1 MNRTQ
6 KSAWFG
12 LAMSILLLMF
22 FIPRFFF
29 TPAMRL
35 YLFWLSP
42 NFGIVV
48 VLLIFLLTFLLRKK
62 GRDTV
67 SIDERDSCISR
78 RALIAAFSSTAG
90 LFMVACIIGL
100 FITQPTTSLSV
111 LLLPSL
117 LYSLF
122 AVFILAYSVVVL
134 IQYWWGGKD
143 GQE

>member
-1 MNRTQ
+1 MNRAQ

-12 LAMSILLLMF
+12 LTMAGLLLIF

-29 TPAMRL
+29 TPPLRL

-62 GRDTV
+62 GRDKV
-67 SIDERDSCISR
+67 GIDERDSCISR

-90 LFMVACIIGL
+90 LFMVACIIGP
-100 FITQPTTSLSV
+100 FIAHPTTSMSV

-122 AVFILAYSVVVL
+122 IVFILVYSVAVL
-134 IQYWWGGKD
+134 VQYGRGGKD
-143 GQE
+143 GQG